1 MTVMRKIA
9 LVAAFSAL
17 LSLAVSVFRPDVC
30 VARAG
35 AAPATRPAA
44 TKPAAAKPAPSKPAA
59 AKGTLRQARQL
70 YWKGRYSDAIKAYK
84 ALMDRPAKAL
94 DASIGQARACEMIGQ
109 YAEGLKALDAT
120 ARRAARSAEWHLMR
134 SSFLAKTGKYDKA
147 LQAART
153 AVKIRGDWAPAI
165 FRLGEALETL
175 GKKKDAIKAYDALEK
190 AIARKDFSTDARSL
204 VAAGQV
210 LDRYAILTKRK
221 ASEQAE
227 NILHNYLQKAYMDV
241 DKTYWPANVAA
252 GIFLL
257 TKHKTA
263 DAGTEFG
270 LAAKLNAH
278 VPDVHVGQG
287 VIVLQRWQF
296 EKAIAEADKALKI
309 NPKHADALLLKASV
323 MMMWRKFDQVGPLA
337 DRILKFNP
345 NHLEAL
351 SLMAA
356 LHVRSHAPDKA
367 KPFIERVEK
376 VNPKYAEL
384 HEAIGHWLAAERQFT
399 DAEKHYRKAM
409 ELGPELAGPVASL
422 GRLYMQTG
430 QEDLARKT
438 LARASAMDDYREDV
452 RNYVD
457 LLAKMTKFLVR
468 ETDHFII
475 KVDGTYD
482 EGLVDW
488 LAEYAEQ
495 MHKDIVKDFEHTPA
509 QKTLVELF
517 PDHRQFSVRITGR
530 GWIGTVGACTGRVIA
545 MPAPDPT
552 RNRFGTFN
560 WAVVLRHEYTHTV
573 TLSATGNRIPHWF
586 TEACAVWEQPDRR
599 NFQAVRILVDAL
611 RTGKLYPVKE
621 LSWGFIRPDRRRGRT
636 ARSLA
641 YAQSEWI
648 FEYVVEKHGYDA
660 IIGMLKGF
668 RDAWPQEKVF
678 KTVLKTT
685 EADFDKGF
693 QAWARQQVRSWGY
706 DPSATPNLAKAT
718 AAAKAKPKSADA
730 QAALALAYSRARR
743 HPQAE
748 AAAREALKIDADH
761 VRALEVLAG
770 TLTAR
775 KKYDEAIQVAK
786 HLAGVDRKSATAP
799 RVLAACY
806 LARRKFLQ
814 AIPHLEAYKQA
825 RPLDD
830 YAYKKLADMYTKLAQ
845 NDKAL
850 PNLIELHR
858 RTMKDATYARRVA
871 DIYRTSPTPQKA
883 LHFYEEVVKINPYD
897 AGAYKSMASLYV
909 RGKDHDRAIRAM
921 RSACLIDPK
930 NADAWARLAM
940 VYFRVGQATKS
951 PDRLSEARA
960 AAKKSIELDPQGPG
974 ADVLQIIEQ
983 AGKG

>member
-1 MTVMRKIA
+1 MRRIA
-9 LVAAFSAL
+9 LAVALGAL
-17 LSLAVSVFRPDVC
+17 LSLAASALPPDVY

-35 AAPATRPAA
+35 TRPATKPAA
-44 TKPAAAKPAPSKPAA
+44 TKPSSTKPASTKPASP
-59 AKGTLRQARQL
+59 KGTLRQARKL
-70 YWKGRYSDAIKAYK
+70 YWKGRYSAAIKAYK
-84 ALMDRPAKAL
+84 SLMDRPGKAL
-94 DASIGQARACEMIGQ
+94 EASIGQARACEMIGK

-120 ARRAARSAEWHLMR
+120 AKRAARSAEWHLTR
-134 SSFLAKTGKYDKA
+134 SRLLARIGKYTEA

-165 FRLGEALETL
+165 SRLGEALETL
-175 GKKKDAIKAYDALEK
+175 GKKKEAVKAYGALEK
-190 AIARKDFSTDARSL
+190 AIARKDFTTDARSL
-204 VAAGQV
+204 VAAGQI

-221 ASEQAE
+221 ASQQAQ
-227 NILHNYLQKAYMDV
+227 NILSNYLQKAYMDV

-270 LAAKLNAH
+270 LAAKRNPH
-278 VPDVHVGQG
+278 IPDVHVGRG
-287 VIVLQRWQF
+287 VIVLQRWRF
-296 EKAIAEADKALKI
+296 EQAIAEADKALKI
-309 NPKHADALLLKASV
+309 NPQHADGLLLKASA
-323 MMMWRKFDQVGPLA
+323 MMMWRKFDQVGPLV
-337 DRILKFNP
+337 DKILKFNP
-345 NHLEAL
+345 NHLDAL

-356 LHVRSHAPDKA
+356 LHVRAHQADKA
-367 KPFIERVEK
+367 KPFIQRVEK
-376 VNPKYAEL
+376 VNPNYAEL
-384 HEAIGHWLAAERQFT
+384 HEAMGHWLAAARQFKA
-399 DAEKHYRKAM
+399 AEKHYRKAM

-430 QEDLARKT
+430 QEDLARKI
-438 LARASAMDDYREDV
+438 LDQAFAIDDYREDV
-452 RNYVD
+452 RNYVN

-475 KVDGTYD
+475 KVDGRYD
-482 EGLVDW
+482 EGLLDW

-495 MHKDIVKDFEHTPA
+495 MHKDIVKDFDHTPA
-509 QKTLVELF
+509 EKTLVEMF
-517 PDHRQFSVRITGR
+517 QDHRQFSVRITGR

-599 NFQAVRILVDAL
+599 NFQAVRILVAAV
-611 RTGKLYPVKE
+611 RAGKLYPVKE

-636 ARSLA
+636 SRSLA

-660 IIGMLKGF
+660 IIKMLKGF

-678 KTVLKTT
+678 KTVLQTT

-706 DPSATPNLAKAT
+706 DPSATPNLAKAA

-730 QAALALAYSRARR
+730 QATLALASYRARR
-743 HPQAE
+743 YPQAE
-748 AAAREALKIDADH
+748 AAARKAVKIDPDH
-761 VRALEVLAG
+761 VRGLEVLAG
-770 TLTAR
+770 ALTAR
-775 KKYDEAIQVAK
+775 KKYDEAIKVAK
-786 HLAGVDRKSATAP
+786 HLAGVDKKSATAP

-806 LARRKFLQ
+806 LARRKFVQ

-825 RPLDD
+825 RRFDD
-830 YAYKKLADMYTKLAQ
+830 YAYKKLADMYTKLAE

-871 DIYRTSPTPQKA
+871 DIYRTSATPEKA

-897 AGAYKSMASLYV
+897 AGAYESMASLYL
-909 RGKDHDRAIRAM
+909 RGKDYDRAIRAM

-940 VYFRVGQATKS
+940 VYFRVGRATKS

-974 ADVLQIIEQ
+974 RDVLQIIEQ
-983 AGKG
+983 ADKG